1 MLLRITQF
9 GEPVL
14 KQQGEP
20 VTVFD
25 DELKT
30 FAADMLETMY
40 AAEGIGL
47 AAQQVD
53 RPIQLFVMDL
63 QVRERE
69 VDFSYVL
76 DGRKPPLELIMPLA
90 MVNPEVEAFGEEQP
104 YDEGCLS
111 FPGVRGNVI
120 RPSMVRVKYQD
131 LDGQSH
137 SLECDGI
144 FARVILHENDHLQ
157 GVLFIER
164 MHPDTLRA
172 QESKLKKLKRGSRDF
187 LKRRQR

>member
-9 GEPVL
+9 GEPIL
-14 KQQGEP
+14 KQKGEP

-25 DELKT
+25 DGLKKL
-30 FAADMLETMY
+30 AADMLEAMY
-40 AAEGIGL
+40 EADGIGL
-47 AAQQVD
+47 AAQQID
-53 RPIQLFVMDL
+53 KAIQLFVMDL

-69 VDFSYVL
+69 VDFQYTL
-76 DGRKPPLELIMPLA
+76 DGRTPPLDLIMPLA

-120 RPSMVRVKYQD
+120 RPSQVRVRYQD

-137 SLECDGI
+137 TLECDGI

-164 MHPDTLRA
+164 MHPDTLRG
-172 QESKLKKLKRGSRDF
+172 QESKLKKLKRASRDF
-187 LKRRQR
+187 LKRRR